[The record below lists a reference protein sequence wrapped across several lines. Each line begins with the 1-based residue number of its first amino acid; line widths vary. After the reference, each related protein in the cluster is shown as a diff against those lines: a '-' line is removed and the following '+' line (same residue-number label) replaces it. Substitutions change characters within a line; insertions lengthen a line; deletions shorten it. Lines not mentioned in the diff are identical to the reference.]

1 MKTTKWL
8 KENADSLKGKWIAL
22 TGSTG
27 GLGRQICR
35 HIAGLGGNLL
45 LLDRNQKRSTEH
57 AEKLR
62 NDFGIDVLS
71 MQVDMQDMSSVKAIC
86 EKLKLKQIDYLILN
100 AGAYSLPREKSS
112 EGWDNV
118 FQINFVSPY
127 YIVKELLPSLEKKD
141 MAKVIV
147 VGSIAHKYS
156 HIDEADIDF
165 SSVKAPRKVYG
176 NAKRF
181 LMFSLIELLTGN
193 AKVFLS
199 IAHPGITPTNITSH
213 FPKLIR
219 SLVKYPMKIVFTS
232 PEKASLNIIK
242 GIFADLPA
250 DKWVGPKICNI
261 WGKPQIKKLNSCDKI
276 ESRKIFEIAE
286 KIYSD
291 IKGKEKMKEHELG
304 LRPEFYDLIKKGIKI
319 YEGRLNDDKRKLI
332 EVGDII
338 IIKKD
343 PEREESFKVRV
354 VDKLYYENFRS
365 MAENLPSS
373 QLGFEGKTA
382 SEIEEVYRQFYS
394 CQQETPNGVVA
405 IKVELINN

>member
-8 KENADSLKGKWIAL
+8 KEYAHSLKGKWIAL

-156 HIDEADIDF
+156 CIDETDIDF

-193 AKVFLS
+193 ENISLS

-213 FPKLIR
+213 YPKLIR

-304 LRPEFYDLIKKGIKI
+304 LRPEFYDLMQKGIKI

-343 PEREESFKVRV
+343 PEREESFRVMV

-394 CQQETPNGVVA
+394 CQQETQNGVVA